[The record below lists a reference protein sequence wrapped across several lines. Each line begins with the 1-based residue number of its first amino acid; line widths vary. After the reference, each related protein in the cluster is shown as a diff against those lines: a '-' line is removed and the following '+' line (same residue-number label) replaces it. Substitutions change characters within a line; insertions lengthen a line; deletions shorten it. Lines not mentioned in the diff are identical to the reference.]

1 MGRTALLPPKMPSCG
16 VTIALSQPLLSEE
29 LSEGWR
35 GTGLHG
41 EAVGHLC
48 QDVPSLPPCQEVLS
62 PEDG

>member
-16 VTIALSQPLLSEE
+16 VTTALSQPLPSEE
-29 LSEGWR
+29 LGGGWG
-35 GTGLHG
+35 GTGPHG
-41 EAVGHLC
+41 EAAGHLY